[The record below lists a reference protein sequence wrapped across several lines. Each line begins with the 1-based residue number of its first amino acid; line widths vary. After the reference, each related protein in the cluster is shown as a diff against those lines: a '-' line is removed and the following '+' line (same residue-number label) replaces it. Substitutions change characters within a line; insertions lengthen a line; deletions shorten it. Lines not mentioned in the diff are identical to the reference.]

1 MLIIFINHVSPFVEL
16 LHNQP
21 SDLWP
26 NSEMFLK
33 QHETRIKRAQEKEEE
48 DAMMQAGGNTTI
60 TTGANKI
67 ANRKSKFRKS
77 VKKSRVVAKFMN
89 KPPVLNTDD
98 TNSNIKNAVDSI
110 VSELKDND
118 SDVQEEGSYMS
129 VTDDGE
135 NSLSASIDPGDSGE
149 AFPTTNE
156 SEK

>member
-1 MLIIFINHVSPFVEL
+1 
-16 LHNQP
+16 
-21 SDLWP
+21 
-26 NSEMFLK
+26 MFLK

-48 DAMMQAGGNTTI
+48 DAMQAGAGGGGGGNAVT

-67 ANRKSKFRKS
+67 SNRKTKFRKS

-98 TNSNIKNAVDSI
+98 TNSDIKTAVDSI

-118 SDVQEEGSYMS
+118 SDIQDEGSYVS

-135 NSLSASIDPGDSGE
+135 NSLSASIGPGDNEDE
-149 AFPTTNE
+149 ALPNTNT
-156 SEK
+156 